1 MYELVFSKII
11 DEDIDSC
18 YNYIKDNLEAPMAA
32 ENLMK
37 ELYEKLNHIK
47 EKPYSRPLVHD
58 EYLSS
63 LGIRSIKVKNYLI
76 FYYIEDEKYIN
87 LVTFMYNKR
96 DWINILKEI
105 NVKPEFKKQVQ
116 RKPDKVF

>member
-1 MYELVFSKII
+1 MNQLVFSKII
-11 DEDIDSC
+11 DDDIDTC
-18 YNYIKDNLEAPMAA
+18 YNYIKNVLEAPMAA

-37 ELYEKLNHIK
+37 ELYEKLSYIK

-63 LGIRSIKVKNYLI
+63 LGVRSIKIKNYII
-76 FYYIEDEKYIN
+76 FYYVEENEKGKNEIYIN
-87 LVTFMYNKR
+87 LITFMYNKR

-105 NVKPEFKKQVQ
+105 NIKEIM
-116 RKPDKVF
+116 